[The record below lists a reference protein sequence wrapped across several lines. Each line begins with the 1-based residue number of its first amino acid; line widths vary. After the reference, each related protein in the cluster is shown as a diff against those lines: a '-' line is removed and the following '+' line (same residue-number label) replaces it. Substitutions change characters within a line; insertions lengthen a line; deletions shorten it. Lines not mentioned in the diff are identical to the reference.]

1 MGLFK
6 SKEERRIER
15 EMKIR
20 QGVRAIEKSIRQQEK
35 FSEDFIKNA
44 RHAQQIGDQGQYQFI
59 RSALKKT
66 AAVKKMLER
75 QLLSIKNAMLIQQQ
89 AAASA
94 QFAESMNLMAKEIG
108 RTFGEMDLTKT
119 QAEWEKAVAQAGS
132 IEERMEIFLDSME
145 QSAIAGSG
153 TTAKEELVS
162 DDEIDRMIQADVLAA
177 EKTELGKLDE
187 LESEIAKELGA
198 TKQTDYRQCAPGV
211 IGRVLSHELRA
222 QKYRRVRPHVWRHS
236 VCRSGVCMVALRASR
251 LRRGR

>member
-20 QGVRAIEKSIRQQEK
+20 QGLRAIEKSIRQQEK

-75 QLLSIKNAMLIQQQ
+75 QLLAIKNAMLIQEQ
-89 AAASA
+89 AAASS
-94 QFAESMNLMAKEIG
+94 QFAESMTLMAQEIG
-108 RTFGEMDLTKT
+108 RTFGEMDLTQT
-119 QAEWEKAVAQAGS
+119 QAQWEKAVAQAGS
-132 IEERMEIFLDSME
+132 IEERMELFLDSME

-177 EKTELGKLDE
+177 EKTELGKLDQ
-187 LESEIAKELGA
+187 LESEIAKELGVA
-198 TKQTDYRQCAPGV
+198 KQKD
-211 IGRVLSHELRA
+211 
-222 QKYRRVRPHVWRHS
+222 
-236 VCRSGVCMVALRASR
+236 
-251 LRRGR
+251 